1 MRDKS
6 QPANYHPVLSLGLA
20 TSITLG
26 ILSTLPN
33 KAIAFS
39 FTGPFA
45 PSNWTLTNTNADGS
59 VDTTN
64 ASTGTIVLTGGN
76 NGSNLPGTTDWTI
89 SIDASRA
96 GNILFNW
103 SYFTL
108 DTPGFDSAGYLLN
121 GVYTPLATQDGD
133 FSAAPVSPML
143 TLRDTGAALK
153 TGTSVPHPYPLMST
167 SGMSSV
173 FARLLTRTVTG
184 HPCLLYSLSPRFPS
198 PNPHQLWVC

>member
-64 ASTGTIVLTGGN
+64 AATGTIVLTGGN
-76 NGSNLPGTTDWTI
+76 NGSNSAGTTDWTI
-89 SIDASRA
+89 PINASRA

-121 GVYTPLATQDGD
+121 GIYTPLATQDGD
-133 FSAAPVSPML
+133 FSTAPVSL
-143 TLRDTGAALK
+143 NVNIGDVFGFRAATDTNSDGPPVF
-153 TGTSVPHPYPLMST
+153 T
-167 SGMSSV
+167 V
-173 FARLLTRTVTG
+173 FAVPTVPVPEPSSIVGLLAVVG
-184 HPCLLYSLSPRFPS
+184 LGAISLRK
-198 PNPHQLWVC
+198 Q

>member
-64 ASTGTIVLTGGN
+64 AATGTIVLTGGN
-76 NGSNLPGTTDWTI
+76 NGSNSAGTTDWTI
-89 SIDASRA
+89 PINASRA
-96 GNILFNW
+96 GNISFNW

-121 GVYTPLATQDGD
+121 GIYTPLATQDGD
-133 FSAAPVSPML
+133 FSAAPVSL
-143 TLRDTGAALK
+143 NVNIGDVFGFRTATDTNSDGPPVF
-153 TGTSVPHPYPLMST
+153 T
-167 SGMSSV
+167 V
-173 FARLLTRTVTG
+173 FAVPTVPVPEPSSIVGLLAVVG
-184 HPCLLYSLSPRFPS
+184 LGAISLRK
-198 PNPHQLWVC
+198 Q

>member
-64 ASTGTIVLTGGN
+64 AATGTIVLAGGN
-76 NGSNLPGTTDWTI
+76 NG
-89 SIDASRA
+89 
-96 GNILFNW
+96 

-121 GVYTPLATQDGD
+121 GTYTPLATQDGD
-133 FSAAPVSPML
+133 FSAAPVSL
-143 TLRDTGAALK
+143 NVNIGDVFGFRAATDTNSDGPPVF
-153 TGTSVPHPYPLMST
+153 T
-167 SGMSSV
+167 V
-173 FARLLTRTVTG
+173 FAVPTVPEPSSIVGLLAVVGLGARY
-184 HPCLLYSLSPRFPS
+184 LRK
-198 PNPHQLWVC
+198 Q

>member
-96 GNILFNW
+96 GNIL
-103 SYFTL
+103 
-108 DTPGFDSAGYLLN
+108 N

-133 FSAAPVSPML
+133 FSAAPVSL
-143 TLRDTGAALK
+143 NVNIGDVFGFRAATDTNSDGPPVF
-153 TGTSVPHPYPLMST
+153 T
-167 SGMSSV
+167 V
-173 FARLLTRTVTG
+173 FAVPTVPVPEPSSIVGLLAVVG
-184 HPCLLYSLSPRFPS
+184 LGAISLRK
-198 PNPHQLWVC
+198 Q